1 MITYCAH
8 QDDSIQL
15 QLSQIIV
22 RKGVQLFRRTDERR
36 FRRSIFSIVS
46 EGGMVKLD
54 GKKGKKKKKI
64 SVTIDENLLG
74 DTKRW
79 PKPNVCGRN
88 TRFDI
93 NEITKSNVDRGTRVG

>member
-1 MITYCAH
+1 
-8 QDDSIQL
+8 
-15 QLSQIIV
+15 
-22 RKGVQLFRRTDERR
+22 
-36 FRRSIFSIVS
+36 
-46 EGGMVKLD
+46 MVKLG

-74 DTKRW
+74 TATKRW